1 MFKAGVKLMS
11 KLAIAGMAAATLGF
25 GWIAHAQAGQAGN
38 AQPAA
43 APAPIDKAAYFDSK
57 DIHEIWKDEEA
68 KKVINK
74 RVAEGGSH
82 SINIRIVL
90 PTNAPLVHA
99 LSADTWVVMEGSATA
114 VTGGELMEAK
124 RNPNS
129 DDMSGSSIK
138 GGVEQP
144 LKAGDILYVPP
155 GVPHGFKDIKGFR
168 AYLIRYPAK

>member
-1 MFKAGVKLMS
+1 MRKLVIAVIGTIAWCSLAGGIMYGQRG
-11 KLAIAGMAAATLGF
+11 AGTPAAGT
-25 GWIAHAQAGQAGN
+25 
-38 AQPAA
+38 AA
-43 APAPIDKAAYFDSK
+43 APAAPTDKAAYFSAT
-57 DIHEIWKDEEA
+57 DIQAIWKDEEA
-68 KKVINK
+68 KQVINK
-74 RVAEGGSH
+74 RVLEGGSH

-138 GGVEQP
+138 GGIEQP
-144 LKAGDILYVPP
+144 LKAGDILFVPP
-155 GVPHGFKDIKGFR
+155 GVAHGFKDIKGFR

>member
-1 MFKAGVKLMS
+1 MRTN
-11 KLAIAGMAAATLGF
+11 AIAAMAAVATISLG
-25 GWIAHAQAGQAGN
+25 WTAHAQGTQAAN
-38 AQPAA
+38 PQPA
-43 APAPIDKAAYFDSK
+43 APAPTDKAAYFDSR

-68 KKVINK
+68 RKVINK

-99 LSADTWVVMEGSATA
+99 LSADTWVVMEGTATA
-114 VTGGELMEAK
+114 ITGGELVEAK

-168 AYLIRYPAK
+168 AYLIRYPTK

>member
-1 MFKAGVKLMS
+1 MRKI
-11 KLAIAGMAAATLGF
+11 AIAVMAAVAVISL
-25 GWIAHAQAGQAGN
+25 GWIADGQAGN
-38 AQPAA
+38 PQSSAP
-43 APAPIDKAAYFDSK
+43 PAPTAKAAYFDSK

-138 GGVEQP
+138 GGVEQA
-144 LKAGDILYVPP
+144 LKAGDILFVPP

-168 AYLIRYPAK
+168 AYLIRYPTK

>member
-1 MFKAGVKLMS
+1 MRKI
-11 KLAIAGMAAATLGF
+11 AIAAMAAVAVISV
-25 GWIAHAQAGQAGN
+25 GWTAHARGAQAAN

-43 APAPIDKAAYFDSK
+43 PPAPANKAAYFDSK

-68 KKVINK
+68 RQVINK

-90 PTNAPLVHA
+90 PANAPLVHA

-144 LKAGDILYVPP
+144 LKAGDILFVPP

-168 AYLIRYPAK
+168 AYLIRYPSK

>member
-1 MFKAGVKLMS
+1 MRKI
-11 KLAIAGMAAATLGF
+11 AIAAMAAVAIASLGR
-25 GWIAHAQAGQAGN
+25 IVHAQGGQAGN
-38 AQPAA
+38 PQPAA
-43 APAPIDKAAYFDSK
+43 PPAPTDKAAYFDSK

-68 KKVINK
+68 RQVINK

-114 VTGGELMEAK
+114 ITGGQLLDAK
-124 RNPNS
+124 RNANS

-168 AYLIRYPAK
+168 AYLIRYPSK

>member
-1 MFKAGVKLMS
+1 MRS
-11 KLAIAGMAAATLGF
+11 IAIAAAVAVCSLGPVF
-25 GWIAHAQAGQAGN
+25 AQAGNPQS
-38 AQPAA
+38 A
-43 APAPIDKAAYFDSK
+43 APAAPTDKAAYFDSK

-68 KKVINK
+68 KQVINK

-99 LSADTWVVMEGSATA
+99 LSADTWVVMEGTATA
-114 VTGGELMEAK
+114 ITGGQLLDAK
-124 RNPNS
+124 RNANS

-138 GGVEQP
+138 GGTEQP
-144 LKAGDILYVPP
+144 LKAGDILFVPP

-168 AYLIRYPAK
+168 AYLIRYPTK

>member
-1 MFKAGVKLMS
+1 MRKI
-11 KLAIAGMAAATLGF
+11 AITAVAAVAVISL
-25 GWIAHAQAGQAGN
+25 GWIAYAQGGQAAN
-38 AQPAA
+38 PQAA
-43 APAPIDKAAYFDSK
+43 APPAPTNKAAYFDSK

-114 VTGGELMEAK
+114 ITGGELMEAK
-124 RNPNS
+124 RNANS

-168 AYLIRYPAK
+168 AYLIRYPTK

>member
-1 MFKAGVKLMS
+1 MRNI
-11 KLAIAGMAAATLGF
+11 AIAAT
-25 GWIAHAQAGQAGN
+25 IAFVTLSWDAYAQRGQAPN
-38 AQPAA
+38 AQPATAA
-43 APAPIDKAAYFDSK
+43 APTDRAAYFDSK

-68 KKVINK
+68 KQVINK

-99 LSADTWVVMEGSATA
+99 LSADTWVVMEGTATA
-114 VTGGELMEAK
+114 ITGGELVDAK
-124 RNPNS
+124 KNANA
-129 DDMSGSSIK
+129 DDLSGSAIK
-138 GGVEQP
+138 GGTEQP

-168 AYLIRYPAK
+168 AYLIRYPTK